1 MKARLKTLPDYLR
14 GGAWPPSVR
23 TVRRPVKSGNERDP
37 YPLLLTC
44 PVRGGE
50 YTVETA
56 GAKSEEGWSTVG
68 QYAPNI
74 PGYTRA
80 TMDWT
85 MGNDT
90 ERWGQSLKPVLS
102 PD

>member
-37 YPLLLTC
+37 CPLLLTR
-44 PVRGGE
+44 PAMGGE

-56 GAKSEEGWSTVG
+56 GAKSEEGVVDGRSVCPE
-68 QYAPNI
+68 Y
-74 PGYTRA
+74 PGLHASYNGWYNGYLPRKG
-80 TMDWT
+80 M
-85 MGNDT
+85 
-90 ERWGQSLKPVLS
+90 EIS
-102 PD
+102 